1 MDLTAG
7 LCLIVVVGLSCVDTV
22 MCLFQKPVLG
32 TYEKENSSIS
42 EVVRWMENLSGVE
55 ISFQE

>member
-1 MDLTAG
+1 
-7 LCLIVVVGLSCVDTV
+7 